1 MTAPT
6 RYSSSGLTFVLD
18 GTPRFRLRVAKA
30 PDDPAPDG
38 YVTLPTLVIEGLA
51 FHLSGARDTPAPV
64 PATLPPRPG
73 KHDPTVAT

>member
-1 MTAPT
+1 MTAP

-30 PDDPAPDG
+30 PDDPSPDG
-38 YVTLPTLVIEGLA
+38 YVTLPIAVIEGLA
-51 FHLSGARDTPAPV
+51 FHLSGARDTST
-64 PATLPPRPG
+64 ATLPPRPG